1 LRKALDDTRVVLL
14 HGDQDGERPRTLAPT
29 HPRRGARNDEALERP
44 SALVHTCVNSGLRR
58 CRIRTHAQ
66 RNRAMNRAI
75 ERELRQ
81 QLERLAPEQQ
91 RQVLDFARALPA
103 PIIPGASGEVTV
115 RFAGTIPKDD
125 LAIISKAIE
134 KGCER
139 VNPGEW

>member
-1 LRKALDDTRVVLL
+1 
-14 HGDQDGERPRTLAPT
+14 
-29 HPRRGARNDEALERP
+29 
-44 SALVHTCVNSGLRR
+44 
-58 CRIRTHAQ
+58 
-66 RNRAMNRAI
+66 MNRAI

-103 PIIPGASGEVTV
+103 AVIPGVSGEVTA

-139 VNPGEW
+139 INTGEW

>member
-1 LRKALDDTRVVLL
+1 MNR
-14 HGDQDGERPRTLAPT
+14 
-29 HPRRGARNDEALERP
+29 ALERE
-44 SALVHTCVNSGLRR
+44 
-58 CRIRTHAQ
+58 I
-66 RNRAMNRAI
+66 
-75 ERELRQ
+75 RQ

-103 PIIPGASGEVTV
+103 PIILGVSGEVTA